1 MALPRLTIRR
11 PARTRRRANK
21 KKDAKKGNKKD
32 AKKGDKSAA
41 RSTDASGMEVLDED
55 PYKEEDSK
63 DGLSGGAITGIVI
76 ACLVVAG
83 GIGYGI
89 YAGVNK
95 KKGGKGK
102 DNKADNKA

>member
-1 MALPRLTIRR
+1 MG
-11 PARTRRRANK
+11 K
-21 KKDAKKGNKKD
+21 KKD

-95 KKGGKGK
+95 KKKGGKGK